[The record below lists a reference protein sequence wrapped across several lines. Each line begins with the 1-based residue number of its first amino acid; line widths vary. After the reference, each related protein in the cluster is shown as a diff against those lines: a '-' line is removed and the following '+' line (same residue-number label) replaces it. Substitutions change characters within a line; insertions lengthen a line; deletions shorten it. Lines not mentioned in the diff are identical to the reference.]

1 MEVDQ
6 VVGGFRLRSMIAAGQ
21 SSQVWEVVEVASNRH
36 FAMKTLL
43 PSFLKDK
50 EQRGMLA
57 HEAKVGK
64 QLQHDNII
72 KIHKVS
78 EDPKKPFFVME
89 YFPAGSMKVRV
100 ANKQMDFIVEY
111 SQLIF
116 KQMATAL
123 AYMHGS
129 GYIHRDLK
137 PDNIL
142 ANSAGEAKLIDFAI
156 AQKIRKRGLFEKLFG
171 GKPKIQGTRSY
182 MAPEQIKCEDLDART
197 DIYSFGATLYEIVT
211 LRPPFRGASSQD
223 LLNKHLFEKPITP
236 TAHNPDVTDDFAKLV
251 LDMLAKRKEDRPR
264 NFHEVMMRMKTM
276 RVFKS
281 QTAQQSHRL

>member
-1 MEVDQ
+1 VEVDQ
-6 VVGGFRLRSMIAAGQ
+6 VIGGYRLRSMIATGQ

-43 PSFLKDK
+43 PSVLKDK
-50 EQRGMLA
+50 EQLRMLA

-72 KIHKVS
+72 KIYKVS
-78 EDPKKPFFVME
+78 EDPKKRFFVME

-100 ANKQMDFIVEY
+100 ASKQMDFIVEY
-111 SQLIF
+111 GQLIF
-116 KQMATAL
+116 KQIATAL

-156 AQKIRKRGLFEKLFG
+156 AQKIRKRGIFEKLFG
-171 GKPKIQGTRSY
+171 GKPKVQGTRSY
-182 MAPEQIKCEDLDART
+182 MAPEQIKGEDLDVRT
-197 DIYSFGATLYEIVT
+197 DIYSFGATLYEIVA

-223 LLNKHLFEKPITP
+223 LLNKHCFEKPISP
-236 TAHNPDVTDDFAKLV
+236 VVHNSDVTEDFARLV
-251 LDMLAKRKEDRPR
+251 LDMLAKQKKDRPG
-264 NFHEVMMRMKTM
+264 NFHEVLMRMKTL